1 MTNQEAFDVM
11 VRHLR
16 KQGCKSVSEDGSK
29 CLYRGPNGL
38 MCAVGALIPDEEYR
52 PEWDERG
59 LSASK
64 IVKCCHAL
72 QGVDSNL
79 LSIMQTIHDHCSIT
93 NWEEH
98 FKITASTYDLTLPP
112 LESEASHA

>member
-1 MTNQEAFDVM
+1 MTNQEAFDTM

-16 KQGCKSVSEDGSK
+16 KQGRKSQDDERQT

-38 MCAVGALIPDEEYR
+38 KCAVGALIPDEEYR
-52 PEWDERG
+52 PEWDEKG
-59 LSASK
+59 MSASK

-93 NWEEH
+93 NWEAH
-98 FKITASTYDLTLPP
+98 FKSTASNYGLTLPP
-112 LESEASHA
+112 LEAAHA